1 MLSYIKKYPISLFI
15 ILTVIYL
22 SFFKPPKTDLD
33 EIPNLDKLVH
43 VCMYLGMS
51 GMLWLEFLRAH
62 RRDNAPIW
70 HAWVGAFLCPVLF
83 SGCVELLQEYCTT
96 YRGGDWLDFAANTTG
111 AILASLIA
119 YYVVRPRMM
128 HPIFTVY
135 HLLFTRLFFRYKYST
150 VELSLIPLEPL
161 IRIVYPLGL
170 LACRS
175 FITSCAL
182 AYVLK
187 ECSLA
192 ANSSPTSHTFSKP
205 LSFM

>member
-33 EIPNLDKLVH
+33 EIPNPRQTGSCLYVFWY
-43 VCMYLGMS
+43 VGNAVA
-51 GMLWLEFLRAH
+51 GILRAH
-62 RRDNAPIW
+62 RRDNAPMW
-70 HAWVGAFLCPVLF
+70 HAWVGAFLCPILF

-128 HPIFTVY
+128 N
-135 HLLFTRLFFRYKYST
+135 KQ
-150 VELSLIPLEPL
+150 
-161 IRIVYPLGL
+161 
-170 LACRS
+170 
-175 FITSCAL
+175 
-182 AYVLK
+182 
-187 ECSLA
+187 
-192 ANSSPTSHTFSKP
+192 
-205 LSFM
+205 